1 MLNSYHVALLDW
13 LTRILLI
20 ILRFVQLP
28 GVNSGGGVNDSAY
41 FVLRSEKDDETDCFE
56 AMYKDLVLPWV
67 FAKRD
72 EAEEDQRKVYA
83 GGCKMPGMNDDG
95 EEVELS
101 PPAEVPQE
109 AMRSNLAWM
118 SVDGQT
124 EPLAAIVRLLPYI
137 FSRGG
142 RIIKFSFGN
151 SPAMNACDA
160 EKGFMIFKTF
170 VKGASFQSLEA
181 AGGSAAESE
190 PLYMPEGRRLLKTKV
205 KIPGPKVNM
214 ILKLLLQLPRIA
226 TASFRP
232 IGIMQAFQ
240 FVAMSPAD
248 ARQALCHCLSWDAM
262 DKEEQ
267 QRMIDLVAVLSREAV
282 AVEGYVPEALMDAHN
297 VPMAIDPSE
306 ETLRTNQFI
315 IQALA
320 KARHRKPRLTGPM
333 GKMRSFILSPLFWN
347 KRQQAIA
354 RENLA
359 AEKAREETAALKAQK
374 VLTKEQ
380 KKAAVEARKLERAE
394 EAKKK
399 KKAAKKKKK
408 KKKKEAEKVLREE
421 AKAAKQAVAAET
433 KAAKT
438 AKQGAAAAAKAAKQ
452 PVAAKKGR
460 KRPASDFD
468 VEDVSSSRRSSKRR
482 G

>member
-1 MLNSYHVALLDW
+1 
-13 LTRILLI
+13 
-20 ILRFVQLP
+20 VQLP
-28 GVNSGGGVNDSAY
+28 GVNTGGGVNDSAY
-41 FVLRSEKDDETDCFE
+41 FVLRAEKDDETDCYE
-56 AMYKDLVLPWV
+56 AMYKEIILPWI

-72 EAEEDQRKVYA
+72 EAEEDQQKAYA
-83 GGCKMPGMNDDG
+83 SGCKMPGQNDDG

-124 EPLAAIVRLLPYI
+124 EPLAALARLLPYI

-190 PLYMPEGRRLLKTKV
+190 PLYMPECKRLLKTKV
-205 KIPGPKVNM
+205 KIPGPKVPM
-214 ILKLLLQLPRIA
+214 ILKLLQQLPRIA

-232 IGIMQAFQ
+232 IGIMKAFQ
-240 FVAMSPAD
+240 FVAMSPQD
-248 ARQALCHCLSWDAM
+248 ERQALSHCLSWDAM

-267 QRMIDLVAVLSREAV
+267 QRMIDLVPVLSREAV
-282 AVEGYVPEALMDAHN
+282 AVQCYVPEALMDAHN
-297 VPMAIDPSE
+297 VPMAIDPPE
-306 ETLRTNQFI
+306 DTLRTNEFI

-320 KARHRKPRLTGPM
+320 KARRRKPSLTGPM
-333 GKMRSFILSPLFWN
+333 AKMRSFIICPLFLS
-347 KRQQAIA
+347 KRLQAIA
-354 RENLA
+354 SEKLV

-380 KKAAVEARKLERAE
+380 KKAAVEERKLERAD

-399 KKAAKKKKK
+399 KKVAKKKKK
-408 KKKKEAEKVLREE
+408 KKKKMAEKLLREE

-452 PVAAKKGR
+452 EAAAAAKAAKQPVAAKKGR
-460 KRPASDFD
+460 KRPASDLD
-468 VEDVSSSRRSSKRR
+468 VEDFSSSRRSSKRR

>member
-1 MLNSYHVALLDW
+1 
-13 LTRILLI
+13 
-20 ILRFVQLP
+20 
-28 GVNSGGGVNDSAY
+28 
-41 FVLRSEKDDETDCFE
+41 
-56 AMYKDLVLPWV
+56 
-67 FAKRD
+67 
-72 EAEEDQRKVYA
+72 
-83 GGCKMPGMNDDG
+83 MPGMNDDG

-190 PLYMPEGRRLLKTKV
+190 PLYMPEAKRLLKTKV
-205 KIPGPKVNM
+205 KILGAKVNM

-306 ETLRTNQFI
+306 ETLQTNQFI
-315 IQALA
+315 IQALS

-380 KKAAVEARKLERAE
+380 KKVAVEARNLERAD

-399 KKAAKKKKK
+399 KKVAKKKKK
-408 KKKKEAEKVLREE
+408 KKEEKLLREE

-433 KAAKT
+433 KEAKT

-452 PVAAKKGR
+452 EAAAAAKAAKQPVAAKRGK
-460 KRPASDFD
+460 KRPASDSD
-468 VEDVSSSRRSSKRR
+468 AEDFSLSRRSSKRR
-482 G
+482 

>member
-1 MLNSYHVALLDW
+1 M
-13 LTRILLI
+13 
-20 ILRFVQLP
+20 
-28 GVNSGGGVNDSAY
+28 
-41 FVLRSEKDDETDCFE
+41 LRSEKDDETDCFE

-433 KAAKT
+433 KAAKA
-438 AKQGAAAAAKAAKQ
+438 AKQEAAGAAKAAKQEAAAAAKAAKQ
-452 PVAAKKGR
+452 PVAAKRGK
-460 KRPASDFD
+460 KRPASDSD
-468 VEDVSSSRRSSKRR
+468 AEDFSLSRRSSKRR
-482 G
+482 